1 MALEVSQALE
11 GMFQA
16 IMDLRSDALS
26 LGPKASVV
34 FEKAVEEFCR
44 EERLPVTIMSL
55 LSGKI
60 AIATRPD
67 YLMVIDPLNAP
78 APLER
83 EVESL
88 GVSMALVPCR
98 HDGMIVP
105 SESRYGLLGNLVSGS
120 YCVGGLGHGVV
131 YHGVLSRF
139 RKQIAEGSK
148 AISLA
153 QARIYV
159 DSPDGTDNI
168 RGSPILGLIDIVHGA
183 ADAYIC
189 HSAAADCILGACPLI
204 QEVGGRI
211 TDPDGELLP

>member
-1 MALEVSQALE
+1 M
-11 GMFQA
+11 
-16 IMDLRSDALS
+16 
-26 LGPKASVV
+26 
-34 FEKAVEEFCR
+34 
-44 EERLPVTIMSL
+44 
-55 LSGKI
+55 
-60 AIATRPD
+60 
-67 YLMVIDPLNAP
+67 
-78 APLER
+78 
-83 EVESL
+83 
-88 GVSMALVPCR
+88 
-98 HDGMIVP
+98 
-105 SESRYGLLGNLVSGS
+105 
-120 YCVGGLGHGVV
+120 GGLGHGVV

-211 TDPDGELLP
+211 TDPDGELLPPSPDLKKKYSFVAAGNQALHKQVVEFLKGNYKHATQL